1 MINLRKKLLNKNL
14 FNLLGLPPGTKLN
27 RRTVSKFNVA
37 QLQLIQN
44 DYLAQ
49 IKSLNE
55 ELVTLLVRKD
65 DLTMEQDA
73 LMTDIE
79 DLSEFVNL
87 KQ

>member
-1 MINLRKKLLNKNL
+1 
-14 FNLLGLPPGTKLN
+14 
-27 RRTVSKFNVA
+27 
-37 QLQLIQN
+37 
-44 DYLAQ
+44 LAQ

-55 ELVTLLVRKD
+55 ELVTLLVKKD

-87 KQ
+87 KQQ